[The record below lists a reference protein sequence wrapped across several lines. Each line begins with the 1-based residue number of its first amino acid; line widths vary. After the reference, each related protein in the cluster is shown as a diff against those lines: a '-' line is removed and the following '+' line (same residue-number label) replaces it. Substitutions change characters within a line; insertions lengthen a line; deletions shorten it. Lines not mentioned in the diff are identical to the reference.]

1 MSSPLP
7 PTKSLWSE
15 YKNSEGRVY
24 WSHAQSKQSVWEKP
38 DELRTPFERALN
50 KTNWK
55 QYVSK
60 DRPYYVNGVTKETK
74 WELPAEL
81 RELKR
86 RVEVQEVYG
95 KERERRRAAGEP
107 R

>member
-1 MSSPLP
+1 M
-7 PTKSLWSE
+7 
-15 YKNSEGRVY
+15 
-24 WSHAQSKQSVWEKP
+24 
-38 DELRTPFERALN
+38 
-50 KTNWK
+50 
-55 QYVSK
+55 
-60 DRPYYVNGVTKETK
+60 NGVTKETK